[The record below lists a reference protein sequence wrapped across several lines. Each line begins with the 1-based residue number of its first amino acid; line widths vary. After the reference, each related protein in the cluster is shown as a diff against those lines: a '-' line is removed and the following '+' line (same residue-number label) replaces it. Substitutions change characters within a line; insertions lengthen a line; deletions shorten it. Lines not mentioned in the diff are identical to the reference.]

1 MIRKFLY
8 SLDDMWGY
16 ELFMLKKRFLPARV
30 RVKAESHYRRP

>member
-16 ELFMLKKRFLPARV
+16 ELFMLRKRFLPTRS
-30 RVKAESHYRRP
+30 RVKVEPDYRRR